1 VGISTVENETDH
13 GLLEGKGRVER
24 HVAAMKEGALQELEN
39 QRRLAGDPVRHGE
52 RLLHQFLPRHYAI
65 GEANGDRLFG
75 RDRFSCKHDLLCP
88 AQRHLADESLGAA
101 CTGKEPEIDLGQAE
115 SRIVGKDANVEREEK
130 FGAATKRPA
139 LIAPIV
145 GLSQVSIMRKA
156 RCTVSANSR

>member
-1 VGISTVENETDH
+1 
-13 GLLEGKGRVER
+13 
-24 HVAAMKEGALQELEN
+24 M
-39 QRRLAGDPVRHGE
+39 
-52 RLLHQFLPRHYAI
+52 
-65 GEANGDRLFG
+65 
-75 RDRFSCKHDLLCP
+75 
-88 AQRHLADESLGAA
+88 GAA